1 MNVIGIGTLIES
13 LSALDEF
20 VFRGREFTLEQVRQ
34 AVNANFEG
42 YEPMRQKLLSAPK
55 FANGDQ
61 HALELARRFD
71 AMMQNVIVRH
81 RTMHGGQKHL
91 KFVPVASHVA
101 LGGKTIA
108 TPNGRRAGV
117 ALSEGISPTQGTDE
131 NGPITT
137 LNAVAAINSHAHD
150 LTMQRLLNIKLSP
163 AFLEGESGIQN
174 FIQIIRTFVD
184 LKLWHIQ
191 FNVVN
196 RETLLAAQKDPDKYR
211 NLVVRVAGYCAYFTD
226 LSEKLQTEIINRT
239 EHTSMCTE

>member
-1 MNVIGIGTLIES
+1 
-13 LSALDEF
+13 
-20 VFRGREFTLEQVRQ
+20 
-34 AVNANFEG
+34 
-42 YEPMRQKLLSAPK
+42 MRQKPLSAPK

-81 RTMHGGQKHL
+81 RTCTADRST

-117 ALSEGISPTQGTDE
+117 ALSRESPPRAPMRTA
-131 NGPITT
+131 PITT

-163 AFLEGESGIQN
+163 AFLEGRAVFRTLSDHPHLCGSGN
-174 FIQIIRTFVD
+174 CG
-184 LKLWHIQ
+184 HIQ

-196 RETLLAAQKDPDKYR
+196 RGDPAGPRRRTWDKYR
-211 NLVVRVAGYCAYFTD
+211 NLVVRVAVTAP
-226 LSEKLQTEIINRT
+226 
-239 EHTSMCTE
+239 TSPT

>member
-1 MNVIGIGTLIES
+1 
-13 LSALDEF
+13 
-20 VFRGREFTLEQVRQ
+20 
-34 AVNANFEG
+34 
-42 YEPMRQKLLSAPK
+42 
-55 FANGDQ
+55 
-61 HALELARRFD
+61 
-71 AMMQNVIVRH
+71 MMQNVIVRH

-226 LSEKLQTEIINRT
+226 LSEKLQMEIINRT

>member
-1 MNVIGIGTLIES
+1 MGADSDCTTLSSICG
-13 LSALDEF
+13 LTP
-20 VFRGREFTLEQVRQ
+20 RNT
-34 AVNANFEG
+34 N
-42 YEPMRQKLLSAPK
+42 LLSRRISSGA
-55 FANGDQ
+55 AVAA
-61 HALELARRFD
+61 ALELARRFD